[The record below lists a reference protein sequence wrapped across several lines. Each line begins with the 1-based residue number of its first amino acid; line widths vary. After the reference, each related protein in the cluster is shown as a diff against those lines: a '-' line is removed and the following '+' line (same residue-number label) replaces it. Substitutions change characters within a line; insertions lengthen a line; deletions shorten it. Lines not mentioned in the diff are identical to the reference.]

1 MLNKNKLL
9 MILFLLLITFLSI
22 GGVSSNSMDNDT
34 ISNAGFVDN
43 AILNETVLIDNALYV
58 NNDNSSLNDD
68 EAIVSSV
75 DQNLSSD
82 EKDNRSIT
90 DSKNLLL
97 ESNSSRMILS
107 ANNHVNILG
116 DYQINS
122 PIVNPSF
129 DDDGTIPV
137 GWDYSG
143 AFITTNFIN
152 AKNGNRYLS
161 ISDKG
166 HISQNINLD
175 TIDSVIF
182 WYMSSTKNSKIEVWL
197 DNSIIESYTIKNEG
211 IGKNKWEEVKLD
223 LSKYNGYHTLKLI
236 QYGETS
242 YVDYFNINYNDNI
255 VANFSIDSFS
265 IVGDDIT
272 VNFHDYSQG
281 FILNCLWD
289 FGDGTSSNIQN
300 PSHKFKLKHHKITL
314 TVSNSKISKSYSL
327 NLPVGFPKIERTG
340 VEYFS
345 IQEAINSAINGDVIT
360 ISGHIFN
367 SEFFENLVID
377 KSLTLNFN
385 NCSLMGK
392 SSNTLISLGNG
403 AKVVV
408 NNISLGRSNCVFI
421 CNGESSLTIVNSCI
435 SNVNLFFVGNM
446 FINGNSFN
454 NTNLTINNGN
464 FLMSNC
470 TISRGGV
477 IVNGGR
483 SKIINNVLSYCDV
496 AIQQNGGELNIIHN
510 IIKNNEVAINV
521 TNGKSTIN
529 FNAIYSNVDFS
540 LVFVGDV
547 DFSNNWWASN
557 EPSYISGLSVPSD
570 YFDVYQA
577 ENIDKG
583 FKSWLVLNFSH
594 SSYLSLDYIIDAVVN
609 DVECYNVS
617 VDLTRNN
624 LGESFDNLMPL
635 VLDFTINNKYIKYI
649 FVEKNKANLIFNWT
663 TILNEVNLTLFG
675 KDYVVPLVV
684 DDSVPIITYITPS
697 TIFDDEILV
706 EIVCNNPNAFIIY
719 TLDGTNPLNSSTRLI
734 YNSPFKINES
744 TTLHYTAIS
753 SNGNYAR
760 ANYTWTGLQGIEWFI
775 HETQYYDLTVTY
787 LKKVELGDSG
797 AIWSQYQNNNGV
809 SIYNGSLTN
818 ISKWSNTNFVS
829 AGSAVIDKEGH
840 IYIGGDDG
848 YLYCLNSQGLVIW
861 RYGTTSKI
869 ICTPT
874 IGYDGNIYF
883 SNWMD
888 SSLYCISPEGKLI
901 WKYYMGDYNSGS
913 SPIFGYDGVLYVLTT
928 NDNNSCLFTFKNKK
942 LLRTCSLPVII
953 GSTPSITSDGTL
965 FMVSANHELVAVNWD
980 GTLKYKFSLIRTD
993 LYDIDDKLK
1002 EMHVSVTIGDDDT
1015 IYVINQPHYYYGVT
1029 PINWF
1034 FMRAYNFDGTLK
1046 WYTKSND
1053 FVSGKPTYYGGV
1065 LYVTGNNNLI
1075 AINASSGIVLWRVP
1089 IVSSPYSLSSP
1100 LISGNEIIYVS
1111 QCNIVY
1117 AFNLSGVQLWNCTLF
1132 GKYGDPVSY
1141 SSPTLSNDGTLIVTT
1156 NQGIFAFNDVGA
1168 DFMYKHVDGTELT
1181 FQFWECSTKGNNT
1194 YYWSFG
1200 DGVTSSEQNP
1210 IHTYSKA
1217 GKYKVILIVN
1227 HNGVNL
1233 VRNRTIEIDSY
1244 DITPPSDVSAFINN
1258 ELTTG
1263 GIFSESQNITLSASD
1278 ESGIVEIYYTIDGSS
1293 PINSETRKL
1302 YREKIIIE
1310 AYTVLKAV
1318 AFDSFGNKGQISSF
1332 IFNITDA
1339 INVKDKINSTLIN
1352 KIQDLLDNAKTGS
1365 KFIFDYLELYG
1376 ANFTINKPL
1385 NIITNNNTKLFGNGV
1400 QPVFT
1405 FTKSA
1410 KGSSLNGFV
1419 IENID
1424 VNGILINNTS
1434 NISILNCII
1443 SANNSIG
1450 INIVKSIDTLI
1461 KYSTVVNSTDG
1472 IIINQSN
1479 KTLLNRVVISESYNN
1494 GIYILNS
1501 QGSVIANSTLNNNG
1515 KDWYNSKANQILLDN
1530 SMNTKL
1536 LSNEI
1541 NYGFFGIHLINNN
1554 INLFIDN
1561 NKVYEGS
1568 GDAVLLMGRYS
1579 NINITHN
1586 ILEGCFNGI
1595 NFNGYNN
1602 NVNVERNLI
1611 WKMHS
1616 HPGEPKT
1623 FADYKYVYDGWNW
1636 QDTYGQYN
1644 NAIEISCYSQ
1654 NFHRGVHIED
1664 NICILTQHRAW
1675 EARHT
1680 HDHVEGGCIG
1690 YGYNLFD
1697 GSDSYSGVANG
1708 ATYYVEGRVDLV
1720 VDRVG
1725 DSTYRLRLIN
1735 RLDNHYLSEIPAFD
1749 VTFTAGGYIQKVKFV
1764 GGEAL
1769 AVFDVASSI
1778 NIITATISSY
1788 ISKSVMW
1795 NIPISEGYNSSNRVN
1810 DPGFEKGE
1818 AIGDLHHSNSDS
1830 PNENN
1835 HHNSG
1840 KGTGAGK
1847 GSGAGSGAG
1856 DGKGSGAGHGGTSG
1870 THDGASS
1877 GREGDVRGNANNLVK
1892 SDSGTSASVGVDAA
1906 AKGDDVSFEGGSDSG
1921 EDVNAYEINKSV
1933 DVNKNMVYIAPFI
1946 LFIVLVLVVVGYK
1959 RRKDDGY

>member
-1 MLNKNKLL
+1 MLNKKNFLV
-9 MILFLLLITFLSI
+9 ILFVLITFLISL
-22 GGVSSNSMDNDT
+22 GGVFAQGTCNESNSLNVDCDEALLRDN
-34 ISNAGFVDN
+34 S
-43 AILNETVLIDNALYV
+43 YV
-58 NNDNSSLNDD
+58 NNQELKSITVNEDESYNDTSYIKSTNVVSYVDDSSD
-68 EAIVSSV
+68 
-75 DQNLSSD
+75 LSS
-82 EKDNRSIT
+82 S
-90 DSKNLLL
+90 
-97 ESNSSRMILS
+97 
-107 ANNHVNILG
+107 G
-116 DYQINS
+116 DYQVNCPIINPDFEIGS
-122 PIVNPSF
+122 SIE
-129 DDDGTIPV
+129 
-137 GWDYSG
+137 GWNYSK
-143 AFITTNFIN
+143 ASIYNFAN
-152 AKNGNRYLS
+152 FAKNGSKFVSLS
-161 ISDKG
+161 NGG
-166 HISQNINLD
+166 HISQYINLD
-175 TIDSVIF
+175 AVDSISF
-182 WYMSSTKNSKIEVWL
+182 WYRSSYGNINVYIDDYILKN
-197 DNSIIESYTIKNEG
+197 YTSSS
-211 IGKNKWEEVKLD
+211 NKWEKISID
-223 LSKYNGYHTLKLI
+223 LSNFSGIRCFKIFQHEKSGNL
-236 QYGETS
+236 
-242 YVDYFNINYNDNI
+242 DYFNINYNDNL
-255 VANFSIDSFS
+255 VANFDIGSFIIDGDKISVSFKDKS
-265 IVGDDIT
+265 YGLVS
-272 VNFHDYSQG
+272 NYKWS
-281 FILNCLWD
+281 
-289 FGDGTSSNIQN
+289 FGDGIVSNSQNPTHIFNLNHYNVVLTISNSKTTKSYSYNLPISFSKLNGIDFTNIQN
-300 PSHKFKLKHHKITL
+300 TTFQ
-314 TVSNSKISKSYSL
+314 N
-327 NLPVGFPKIERTG
+327 
-340 VEYFS
+340 
-345 IQEAINSAINGDVIT
+345 A
-360 ISGHIFN
+360 
-367 SEFFENLVID
+367 
-377 KSLTLNFN
+377 
-385 NCSLMGK
+385 
-392 SSNTLISLGNG
+392 
-403 AKVVV
+403 
-408 NNISLGRSNCVFI
+408 NIVLS
-421 CNGESSLTIVNSCI
+421 
-435 SNVNLFFVGNM
+435 
-446 FINGNSFN
+446 
-454 NTNLTINNGN
+454 NGN
-464 FLMSNC
+464 FIFSNNKLVNTTLSVFGNVDIDNC
-470 TISRGGV
+470 SIIGGGIVVGSGKSKINNCRISSCINAIIQNNGEIIITNNIIFGNSHG
-477 IVNGGR
+477 ISVNGG
-483 SKIINNVLSYCDV
+483 SCKVS
-496 AIQQNGGELNIIHN
+496 
-510 IIKNNEVAINV
+510 
-521 TNGKSTIN
+521 
-529 FNAIYSNVDFS
+529 FNAIYSNDEYS
-540 LVFVGDV
+540 LFYVNEGNIINV
-547 DFSNNWWASN
+547 NNWWGSNNPTYWADSKLPSKFYDIIYGAS
-557 EPSYISGLSVPSD
+557 STSSG
-570 YFDVYQA
+570 
-577 ENIDKG
+577 IT
-583 FKSWLVLNFSH
+583 SWLVLNFNELK
-594 SSYLSLDYIIDAVVN
+594 YLSADYIIDSFSKKIKYHN
-609 DVECYNVS
+609 FSLE
-617 VDLTRNN
+617 LLFNN
-624 LGESFDNLMPL
+624 LGEDLRNNISLNSWVFDIKVNSDKTYSVVM
-635 VLDFTINNKYIKYI
+635 NNSKG
-649 FVEKNKANLIFNWT
+649 ELIFSLDEMASYA
-663 TILNEVNLTLFG
+663 ILTLNG
-675 KDYVVPLVV
+675 HDYIRSFAVDNVAPL
-684 DDSVPIITYITPS
+684 ITYITPTTTFS
-697 TIFDDEILV
+697 DEVLV
-706 EIVCNNPNAFIIY
+706 EIKCDDDSAIIFY
-719 TLDGTNPLNSSTRLI
+719 TLNATNPLYCGVPLI
-734 YNSPFKINES
+734 YKNPFIVNKS
-744 TTLHYTAIS
+744 TTVHVVAVDAS
-753 SNGNYAR
+753 CNY
-760 ANYTWTGLQGIEWFI
+760 YELS
-775 HETQYYDLTVTY
+775 VTY
-787 LKKVELGDSG
+787 LKGIELNDSG
-797 AIWSQYQNNNGV
+797 AIWSQYQGNCNNTGV
-809 SIYNGSLTN
+809 SNYTGPLTN
-818 ISKWSNTNFVS
+818 ISNWSNLDIAS
-829 AGSAVIDKEGH
+829 SGSAVIDKNGH
-840 IYIGGDDG
+840 IYIAGSDG
-848 YLYCLNSQGLVIW
+848 YLYCLNSQGRVIW

-883 SNWMD
+883 SNWMN
-888 SSLYCISPEGKLI
+888 SSLYCISPYGKLL
-901 WKYYMGDYNSGS
+901 WKYNLDDYNSGS
-913 SPIFGYDGVLYVLTT
+913 SPVFGPDGTLYVLSG
-928 NDNNSCLFTFKNKK
+928 NDNKSVLFAFKNRV
-942 LLRTCSLPVII
+942 LLWNSTLPSILA
-953 GSTPSITSDGTL
+953 STPAIGSDGTIY
-965 FMVSANHELVAVNWD
+965 VIAKDHRLVAVNWD
-980 GTLKYKFSLIRTD
+980 GTIKFIKTISN
-993 LYDIDDKLK
+993 DDNVERINSHLS
-1002 EMHVSVTIGDDDT
+1002 VSIANGL
-1015 IYVINQPHYYYGVT
+1015 IYVLNKAKYRNCINAYYL
-1029 PINWF
+1029 N
-1034 FMRAYNFDGTLK
+1034 GTLK
-1046 WYTKSND
+1046 WSIHFSAD
-1053 FVSGKPTYYGGV
+1053 SGTPSYYNGV
-1065 LYVTGNNNLI
+1065 LYI
-1075 AINASSGIVLWRVP
+1075 ASIFKLKAIDASSGDSLWSKDIVE
-1089 IVSSPYSLSSP
+1089 SAYSLSSP
-1100 LISGNEIIYVS
+1100 LISGDGIIYVS
-1111 QCNIVY
+1111 SNNIVY
-1117 AFNLSGVQLWNCTLF
+1117 AFTLSGVQLWNCTLS

-1210 IHTYSKA
+1210 IHTYNKA

-1278 ESGIVEIYYTIDGSS
+1278 ESGIVEIYYTIDGSN

-1310 AYTVLKAV
+1310 AYAVLKAV

-1352 KIQDLLDNAKTGS
+1352 KIQDLLDNAEAGS

-1595 NFNGYNN
+1595 NFNGYND

-1611 WKMHS
+1611 WKMHY
-1616 HPGEPKT
+1616 HPGEPET

-1725 DSTYRLRLIN
+1725 DSAYRLRLIN

-1749 VTFTAGGYIQKVKFV
+1749 VIFTAGGYIQKVKFV

-1840 KGTGAGK
+1840 NGAGK

-1856 DGKGSGAGHGGTSG
+1856 AGKGSGAGHGGTSG